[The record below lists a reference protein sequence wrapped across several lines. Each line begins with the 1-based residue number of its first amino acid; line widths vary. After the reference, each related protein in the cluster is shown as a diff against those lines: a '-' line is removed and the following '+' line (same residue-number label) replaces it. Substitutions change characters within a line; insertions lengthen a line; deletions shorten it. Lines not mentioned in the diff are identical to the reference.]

1 MQVSCLLHRQRL
13 LTRGRVQRV
22 YGVSFPSKELMED
35 YKHRM
40 EEAKRRDHRNVGVQQ
55 QLFFFNPISPGS
67 CFFLP
72 HGARIY
78 NTLIQVHGTQQPPL
92 TCRAQSSEFGARF
105 RPEPGTGSRRMP
117 PHKAGTMLCC
127 SGFLQPCTLRM
138 PTMRD
143 VPPDRSRLI
152 R

>member
-1 MQVSCLLHRQRL
+1 M
-13 LTRGRVQRV
+13 QRV

-78 NTLIQVHGTQQPPL
+78 NTLIQVHGFQQRPPL
-92 TCRAQSSEFGARF
+92 LPLPSPGRNGAA
-105 RPEPGTGSRRMP
+105 
-117 PHKAGTMLCC
+117 PHKVVPQLCC
-127 SGFLQPCTLRM
+127 QGGSPG
-138 PTMRD
+138 
-143 VPPDRSRLI
+143 VES
-152 R
+152 